1 MRFDRLRRREFVA
14 GLVGTA
20 AWPVL
25 SRAQQPERQRLIAY
39 ITSNA
44 ENGPDSIWAAS
55 FRKGLEQRGWIDGRN
70 VRIDYRFGG
79 GDATLTPKLAKE
91 LVELRPDVIVAAT
104 TPAVTAGPEQRFS
117 HSAGFVHGAASVPTG
132 VL

>member
-1 MRFDRLRRREFVA
+1 MGFDRLKRGDFVA
-14 GLVGTA
+14 GLFGAA
-20 AWPVL
+20 AWPVVA
-25 SRAQQPERQRLIAY
+25 RAQQPERLRLIAY

-44 ENGPDSIWAAS
+44 ENGPDSMWAAS
-55 FRKGLEQRGWIDGRN
+55 FRKGLEEHGWIDGRN

-104 TPAVTAGPEQRFS
+104 TPAVTAVRQQTLS
-117 HSAGFVHGAASVPTG
+117 I
-132 VL
+132 